1 MANAVVQGTNT
12 SNDTTSP
19 ATVSL
24 PASIA
29 ATELLMFSFA
39 IDGSASV
46 TTPAGWTLADSEL
59 DASGVGLY
67 LFTKQATGSEGA
79 SVDVTFTGGTFD
91 SAHAS
96 YRVSTNVYT
105 VQTNTAQ
112 DSTNDAT
119 VNPPSLTTS
128 GSDDYLWVA
137 IGSIKSN
144 STASSYPTNYT
155 GSNITASGTAGPGIA
170 MATRQLTAT
179 TEDPS
184 TFTFGTAGRDTSMT
198 VAITPPTAVSGN
210 SALLLGAGSIFQTG
224 ISYGASGTSALLLR
238 AGSLL
243 TASLQKL
250 SPTRWTNEVKP
261 STTWTNETKL

>member
-24 PASIA
+24 PSSIV
-29 ATELLMFSFA
+29 ATALLMFSFTL
-39 IDGSASV
+39 DGGASV
-46 TTPAGWTLADSEL
+46 TTPAGWTLADSEI

-67 LFTKQATGSEGA
+67 LFTKQATGAEGA

-96 YRVSTNVYT
+96 YRISTNVYT

-112 DSTNDAT
+112 DSTNDTT

-128 GSDDYLWVA
+128 GSDDYLWIA
-137 IGSIKSN
+137 IAGIRVN
-144 STASSYPTNYT
+144 AIASAYPTNYT
-155 GSNITASGTAGPGIA
+155 GSNLTIAGSAGPGIA

-184 TFTFGTAGRDTSMT
+184 TFTFGGPGRDSSMT
-198 VAITPPTAVSGN
+198 IAVTPPTAIAGN
-210 SALLLGAGSIFQTG
+210 SALLLGAGSIIQTG
-224 ISYGASGTSALLLR
+224 ISYGATGSTALLLG
-238 AGSLL
+238 AGSIF
-243 TASLQKL
+243 TASGE
-250 SPTRWTNEVKP
+250 SPAPTQWT
-261 STTWTNETKL
+261 TTTKS